1 MYETLQE
8 NVPQQALPTII
19 KCASILGRSSVPRQ
33 MPVLLYGK
41 RFPKV
46 PYTFGLMFGLDII
59 CVKMNIEVE
68 PDVYKHGKAVLVLSC
83 LLF

>member
-1 MYETLQE
+1 
-8 NVPQQALPTII
+8 
-19 KCASILGRSSVPRQ
+19 

-46 PYTFGLMFGLDII
+46 PYTFGLMLGLDII